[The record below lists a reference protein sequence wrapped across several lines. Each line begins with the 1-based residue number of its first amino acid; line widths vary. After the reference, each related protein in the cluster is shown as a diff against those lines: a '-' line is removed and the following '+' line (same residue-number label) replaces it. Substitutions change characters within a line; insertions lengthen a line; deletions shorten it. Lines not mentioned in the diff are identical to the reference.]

1 MQRYENGWLND
12 LKKPCRQKGLLI
24 KNKMHEYLTVIVIK
38 IRLKA
43 LLLLTILWIFE
54 ALHRVLFCKVIT
66 FLGFVTKM
74 KPVPL
79 FPELYLK
86 L

>member
-1 MQRYENGWLND
+1 
-12 LKKPCRQKGLLI
+12 
-24 KNKMHEYLTVIVIK
+24 MHVLLTVKAIK
-38 IRLKA
+38 IRLKP
-43 LLLLTILWIFE
+43 LLLLTILCIYE
-54 ALHRVLFCKVIT
+54 ALHRVLFCKVLA
-66 FLGFVTKM
+66 FLGFITKM